1 MSENNSDTDLNNHN
15 IYVSEALNDFIGKYN
30 RSMPNWDDQNFK
42 TFFNTLFKTC
52 LDCLQSN
59 NQFNK
64 IKLEIL
70 KIFLSKNMR
79 FAESYRIQAFR
90 IELILAIAI
99 ENQIFGAYNVLNN
112 LRIHDDKEYFLER
125 VNEIL
130 DLRLRNKIEFEKTLF
145 FVIDLF
151 TDIDFGSELLTRYI
165 EESTPR

>member
-1 MSENNSDTDLNNHN
+1 MRENNSDADLNNHN

-30 RSMPNWDDQNFK
+30 HSMPNWDDQIFK

-52 LDCLQSN
+52 LDCLQSK

-64 IKLEIL
+64 IKLEIF
-70 KIFLSKNMR
+70 KNFLSKNMR
-79 FAESYRIQAFR
+79 FADSFPIQAFR
-90 IELILAIAI
+90 IELILSIAI
-99 ENQIFGAYNVLNN
+99 ENQIFGAYDVLNN
-112 LRIHDDKEYFLER
+112 LRIHDDKQYFLKR
-125 VNEIL
+125 VNQVL
-130 DLRLRNKIEFEKTLF
+130 DLRLKKKIDFEKTLF